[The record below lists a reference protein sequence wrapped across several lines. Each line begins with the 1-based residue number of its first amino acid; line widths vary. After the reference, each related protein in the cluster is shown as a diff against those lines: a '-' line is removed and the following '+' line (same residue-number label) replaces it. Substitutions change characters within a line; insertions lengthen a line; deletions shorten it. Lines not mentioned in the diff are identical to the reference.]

1 MAVCKRHPT
10 LPHHGWPPCWSW
22 VAAAVTLL
30 ALVVWLALVAIVVAW
45 LDMVVVMV
53 AWLALMVIVVACPP
67 VDVVAC
73 LALVAAAVAWL
84 AVVVA
89 VVAWVALVAVVV
101 ARLGVVVV
109 VMARLALVVVMVA
122 RLAVV
127 AVFVAWLA
135 VVVRR
140 LCGARRLAT
149 LPIHARVFAGGLS
162 AFASVYVAARGTV
175 EPREVGDRHARTLR
189 AAPGLAGVQGSVGGK
204 TCIGVVAHVVR
215 LFFVAAR
222 GLPVGR
228 PPAWVGCVLRHGR
241 GRQQSR
247 QVLPDLQERT
257 LVFVILGTLALALV
271 IA

>member
-73 LALVAAAVAWL
+73 LALVAAVVAWL

-89 VVAWVALVAVVV
+89 VVVAMVAWVALVAVVV

-149 LPIHARVFAGGLS
+149 LPIHAGVFAGGLS

-189 AAPGLAGVQGSVGGK
+189 AAPGL
-204 TCIGVVAHVVR
+204 
-215 LFFVAAR
+215 
-222 GLPVGR
+222 
-228 PPAWVGCVLRHGR
+228 RHGR